1 MKDLFFKQGEK
12 AFSLRVSAVVIAGDF
27 VLMQYNGNKNKLM
40 FSGGHLKHGENSAD
54 ALLRELKE
62 ECTLKL
68 EIKRFLGWHEFCF
81 DWEGMH
87 THQVCAFYEMSA
99 PNMQTQNINLKLTD
113 ELTDFCY
120 SSKLIWVK
128 KSELL
133 HNTVYPTHVLESLN
147 LLLDKK
153 LLN

>member
-1 MKDLFFKQGEK
+1 MKDLFFKQGNK
-12 AFSLRVSAVVIAGDF
+12 AFSLRASAIVIAGDL

-40 FSGGHLKHGENSAD
+40 FAGGHLMHGEKSD
-54 ALLRELKE
+54 QTLMRELKE

-81 DWEGMH
+81 DWEGLN
-87 THQVCAFYEMSA
+87 THQICAFYQMNS
-99 PNMQTQNINLKLTD
+99 PNINCEDINLLSTD
-113 ELTDFCY
+113 TLTDFSF

-128 KSELL
+128 KDYLTNNTIYPAHLL
-133 HNTVYPTHVLESLN
+133 EHLN
-147 LLLDKK
+147 ALLNGK